1 MTYQERIKEL
11 EKEIAVIKVKQHNS
25 GMEGAAKELQKEVNT
40 SSTKYE
46 DKLYNIACLKGIKLK
61 RQYRINIVRKKDK
74 YIRRFYFVDFCDIIN
89 KIIIEV
95 DGEYHNTKE
104 QQKKDK
110 LRTKDLCKEGY
121 KVYRITN
128 EEIEKGKTT
137 QFLYNIYSKIKKKF

>member
-11 EKEIAVIKVKQHNS
+11 ENEIAVIKVKQRNS
-25 GMEGAAKELQKEVNT
+25 GMDGAAKELQKEVNL

-46 DKLYNIACLKGIKLK
+46 DKLYKIACLKGIKLK

-74 YIRRFYFVDFCDIIN
+74 YIRRFYFVDFCDVLN
-89 KIIIEV
+89 KIVIEV
-95 DGEYHNTKE
+95 DGKYHNTDVQK
-104 QQKKDK
+104 KKDK
-110 LRTKDLCKEGY
+110 LRTNDICKEGY

-128 EEIEKGKTT
+128 EEILTGKTT